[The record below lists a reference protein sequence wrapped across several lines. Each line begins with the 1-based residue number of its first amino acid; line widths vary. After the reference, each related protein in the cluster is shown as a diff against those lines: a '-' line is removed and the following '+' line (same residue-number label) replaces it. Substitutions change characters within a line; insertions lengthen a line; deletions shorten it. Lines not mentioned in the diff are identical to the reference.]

1 MQLALPY
8 NPAAFQRQVRS
19 DAHTMQQLM
28 QNNAEMAQAILAPDT
43 SALQVGLRTGFD
55 WPRHCMTE
63 WV

>member
-43 SALQVGLRTGFD
+43 SALQVGLRT
-55 WPRHCMTE
+55 RL
-63 WV
+63 